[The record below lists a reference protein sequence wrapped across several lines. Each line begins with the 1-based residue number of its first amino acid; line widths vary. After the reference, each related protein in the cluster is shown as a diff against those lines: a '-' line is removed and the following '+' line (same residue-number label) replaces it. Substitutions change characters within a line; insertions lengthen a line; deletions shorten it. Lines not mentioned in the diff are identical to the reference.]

1 MKSPFFISK
10 NYNEVAELA
19 AFLAEKNVT
28 LIAQSFLHF
37 EPVQFSIQH
46 TFDVIYFSSPRS
58 VIFFQY
64 QQKIPQ
70 DVLIACT
77 GNKTAELLKGL
88 GYAVHFEGQES
99 GNISAVADSFKEWCG
114 EKRVLFPSSSISRN
128 SISSCLDQG
137 QKEVV
142 TVYTTNIVSK
152 PLSYCGSYA
161 FTSPSNV
168 DGFLALNTIPSDA
181 SVYSWGESTTEHLTL
196 KGIQVTA
203 TLKNSSIED
212 LIQLLKDAEK

>member
-10 NYNEVAELA
+10 NYDEVVELA
-19 AFLAEKNVT
+19 AFLAKRDIP
-28 LIAQSFLHF
+28 LISQSFLHF

-46 TFDVIYFSSPRS
+46 AFDVIYFSSPRS

-88 GYAVHFEGQES
+88 GYAVHFEGEES
-99 GNISAVADSFKEWCG
+99 GTISTVAEHFKAWCG
-114 EKRVLFPSSSISRN
+114 DKRVLFPSSSISKN
-128 SISSCLDQG
+128 SISSRLEET
-137 QKEVV
+137 QKEVI

-152 PLSYCGSYA
+152 PLSYCGTYA
-161 FTSPSNV
+161 FTSPSNAE
-168 DGFLALNTIPSDA
+168 GFLALNTIPTDA
-181 SVYSWGESTTEHLTL
+181 LVYSWGESTTAYLTS

-203 TLKNSSIED
+203 TLKNASVED
-212 LIQLLKDAEK
+212 LIQLLDKQ